1 MNKEISKAQR
11 EYDLNKAAQLQYGEL
26 PQLQKQLEEEEEKVR
41 EKELSLVHE
50 AVTDEEIARI
60 VSRWTGIPVAKLNE
74 SERNKTLHLADEL
87 HKRVIGQDEGVELVT
102 EAIIRSKAGIKDP
115 SKPIG
120 SFLFLGPTGVGK
132 TEISRRLAKLAK
144 APFIKVEATKFT
156 EIGYV
161 GRDVESIIRDLLEVA
176 LHSTR
181 ENMRKAVNTKA
192 ELAAEERVLE
202 ALVGRLYLGVEKVI
216 DV

>member
-102 EAIIRSKAGIKDP
+102 EAIIRSKA
-115 SKPIG
+115 
-120 SFLFLGPTGVGK
+120 
-132 TEISRRLAKLAK
+132 
-144 APFIKVEATKFT
+144 
-156 EIGYV
+156 
-161 GRDVESIIRDLLEVA
+161 
-176 LHSTR
+176 
-181 ENMRKAVNTKA
+181 
-192 ELAAEERVLE
+192 
-202 ALVGRLYLGVEKVI
+202 
-216 DV
+216 